1 MTTPTTPSSPH
12 ADPPLPEGALAP
24 VPVDLLLE
32 PVLDVARQL
41 LGTMLVTEGPDGLA
55 AVRLVELEAYAGQD
69 DPASHSY
76 RGRTARNAVMF
87 GPPGHLYV
95 YFTYGMHWCLNVVCA
110 AEGTAKAVLL
120 RAGEPVL
127 GKDLM
132 TRRRPASR
140 ERDLTRGP
148 ARLAQALGLDGSA
161 SGEYL
166 LDGGPIRL
174 VTGWPVP
181 DEAVV
186 WTPRVGITRA
196 ADRPWRVLD
205 ATSPWVSAP
214 RPRPRASQ

>member
-1 MTTPTTPSSPH
+1 
-12 ADPPLPEGALAP
+12 
-24 VPVDLLLE
+24 V
-32 PVLDVARQL
+32 
-41 LGTMLVTEGPDGLA
+41 
-55 AVRLVELEAYAGQD
+55 EAYAGQD

-76 RGRTARNAVMF
+76 RGRTPRNAVMF
-87 GPPGHLYV
+87 GPPGHLYA

-132 TRRRPASR
+132 ARRRPGSR

-148 ARLAQALGLDGSA
+148 ARLAQALGLNGSA

-166 LDGGPIRL
+166 LDGGPTRL
-174 VTGWPVP
+174 VAGWPVP
-181 DEAVV
+181 DDAVV

-196 ADRPWRVLD
+196 ADRPWRALD

-214 RPRPRASQ
+214 RPRPPSAP